1 MDYLGMK
8 YKFESAIG
16 LNGRVWIKAA
26 SLASTLLISNT
37 LNKLQHTS
45 EKQIVSEFQFW
56 SWTILGLLL
65 INVNRCKVYIVNRLS
80 SISSMVF
87 VSQNLCVY
95 FWTRNSGSF
104 KLKFRRISER
114 IYDDFYPTD
123 RKRKIKMI
131 FPRNGAFYF
140 GLLRSF
146 QAFWFSK
153 FEVLA
158 WGDKDERLAEN
169 RRLIRPHTNH
179 LSSDGLAERTFE
191 MAEKWSSWSLMK
203 CALPGELKMQ
213 TIRPEPV
220 SAGKSADRF
229 QLGDRQERPSD
240 SVHLGSIR

>member
-87 VSQNLCVY
+87 VSQNLCVCI
-95 FWTRNSGSF
+95 SGPEILARSNLNF
-104 KLKFRRISER
+104 VEFQREFMTISIRLIEKEKLK
-114 IYDDFYPTD
+114 
-123 RKRKIKMI
+123 
-131 FPRNGAFYF
+131 
-140 GLLRSF
+140 
-146 QAFWFSK
+146 WFSR
-153 FEVLA
+153 ETVPSILGY
-158 WGDKDERLAEN
+158 W
-169 RRLIRPHTNH
+169 
-179 LSSDGLAERTFE
+179 
-191 MAEKWSSWSLMK
+191 
-203 CALPGELKMQ
+203 
-213 TIRPEPV
+213 
-220 SAGKSADRF
+220 DRF
-229 QLGDRQERPSD
+229 RLFD
-240 SVHLGSIR
+240 SQSLKS